1 MGLFGKNPF
10 QKKESNG
17 NSWGVILKGVP
28 DKKTEEG
35 LIRIFTERL
44 DVPGDDALKI
54 IRSVPI
60 ILFDERDPREAEQMK
75 LILNQTGARTAIS
88 NDPNDFKK
96 LPRVVWPKKVEAQ
109 DLGVEQAA
117 APPPPAPPFS
127 RPATPAAPTQ
137 PSSST
142 PPPVFPKV
150 PPTASSFPWGPPSRP
165 VPETP
170 PAPAPRAP
178 APPQPKPLFSPA
190 PVPDDMRIKYENL
203 QQSYLGAVD
212 RLEKKDV
219 ELQAALE
226 KVRSLEQETSSLSFQ
241 LERFQK
247 ASFEEKIAE
256 LETKVKVLTEQ
267 KDWGLKERDEW
278 KDRSEGVE
286 QELSKLQNLQA
297 ALEKE
302 KEALEKERERLA
314 QEKEQ
319 AVSAGQH
326 LEKSLEGLRREFSE
340 SESLRESLQKEIA
353 ELQAEKERP
362 ISELEK
368 IKGELQGQIDSI
380 TKQARPL
387 QSQLESLEKVLA
399 TLRGSKKTEP
409 KEKGRGRHFDV

>member
-1 MGLFGKNPF
+1 MVFFGYLVSFILYFINFESQKEALYIWATRVALF
-10 QKKESNG
+10 
-17 NSWGVILKGVP
+17 
-28 DKKTEEG
+28 
-35 LIRIFTERL
+35 
-44 DVPGDDALKI
+44 
-54 IRSVPI
+54 
-60 ILFDERDPREAEQMK
+60 
-75 LILNQTGARTAIS
+75 
-88 NDPNDFKK
+88 
-96 LPRVVWPKKVEAQ
+96 
-109 DLGVEQAA
+109 
-117 APPPPAPPFS
+117 
-127 RPATPAAPTQ
+127 
-137 PSSST
+137 
-142 PPPVFPKV
+142 
-150 PPTASSFPWGPPSRP
+150 
-165 VPETP
+165 
-170 PAPAPRAP
+170 
-178 APPQPKPLFSPA
+178 
-190 PVPDDMRIKYENL
+190 
-203 QQSYLGAVD
+203 
-212 RLEKKDV
+212 
-219 ELQAALE
+219 
-226 KVRSLEQETSSLSFQ
+226 SLSFHFTF
-241 LERFQK
+241 LLVTFLRTRFFLVTNLSEYIEMVSFLILVVSFVMETRAK
-247 ASFEEKIAE
+247 ARFLMLFSLPIVLIFCLFAI
-256 LETKVKVLTEQ
+256 VLTEQ

-286 QELSKLQNLQA
+286 QELSKFQNLQA

-409 KEKGRGRHFDV
+409 KEKGRGRHLDV